1 MMMRGLDQK
10 KGVDLVSKPS
20 TVTRSGQSAKIEIIR
35 EFIYPSEYEPPELP
49 QQIGNNN
56 QNQFNN
62 NGGGGG
68 GGFAGVT
75 PITPAHPTAFE
86 KRNVGTVLEVN
97 PIVGADRKYIELTIK
112 PEMTNFDGFVNYGT
126 PINSTSTDFLGN
138 VSLVEVTA
146 NRILQPVFSVIRAN
160 TSVTIADGAT
170 VMIGGMVEERVQNV
184 NDKVPFLG
192 STPLFGSLFQSKA
205 LKPIK
210 TNVLILVNVE
220 LQDPSGKPYRNR

>member
-1 MMMRGLDQK
+1 
-10 KGVDLVSKPS
+10 
-20 TVTRSGQSAKIEIIR
+20 
-35 EFIYPSEYEPPELP
+35 
-49 QQIGNNN
+49 
-56 QNQFNN
+56 
-62 NGGGGG
+62 
-68 GGFAGVT
+68 
-75 PITPAHPTAFE
+75 
-86 KRNVGTVLEVN
+86 
-97 PIVGADRKYIELTIK
+97 
-112 PEMTNFDGFVNYGT
+112 MTNFDGFVNYGT